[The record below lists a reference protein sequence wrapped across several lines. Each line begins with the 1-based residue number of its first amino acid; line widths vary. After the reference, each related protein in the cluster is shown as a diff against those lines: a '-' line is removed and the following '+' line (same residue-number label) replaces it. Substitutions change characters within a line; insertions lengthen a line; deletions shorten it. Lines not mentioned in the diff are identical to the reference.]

1 MTPARNNN
9 REDVVTGGWATLEV
23 TIGTVSHAKPRVNSW
38 KSTAA
43 SITCRASHSCF
54 SMFHSVSVLVYL
66 GLAIQG
72 TSASVDLTDRVS
84 VGRPHCPE
92 NLLEP
97 GHQLGFLCQAHFL
110 QLLWQHLV
118 WWGTGGYIYI
128 LKASWLWQQKCKC
141 YFITKQKHIVH
152 CVRVLPTSRA
162 KKAWTLLVLSKQSRQ
177 LVLMVPPWV
186 LKKHIIMLR
195 SNKKNVIVFN
205 TFVEVLT
212 LWFPSLLCSRR
223 SRTLLWT
230 CWGKVWGHC
239 AVCLPCLPSHFDGS
253 QSSPSSL
260 LLHAL
265 RPSGDSENNRE
276 EEDIQTQCEND
287 AHAKCVLHP
296 QRNISLHSL
305 MQNQQTVFQR
315 NLWRALLIA
324 ASLHQ
329 YKKRLTFKF
338 CRTYFVSIINK

>member
-1 MTPARNNN
+1 MEINCSFNN
-9 REDVVTGGWATLEV
+9 LQ
-23 TIGTVSHAKPRVNSW
+23 
-38 KSTAA
+38 
-43 SITCRASHSCF
+43 SITF
-54 SMFHSVSVLVYL
+54 LLQYVSQCVC
-66 GLAIQG
+66 
-72 TSASVDLTDRVS
+72 
-84 VGRPHCPE
+84 VGVPWPCH
-92 NLLEP
+92 P
-97 GHQLGFLCQAHFL
+97 GHQCQRRSY
-110 QLLWQHLV
+110 WQSLR
-118 WWGTGGYIYI
+118 WQTTLSWKPPGTWPPAGVSLSGSFPPAALAASSVVRNRGLYIYI

-186 LKKHIIMLR
+186 LKKHIIVLR

-287 AHAKCVLHP
+287 AHAKCVPHP